1 MLDKVEVQCQWVY
14 QNGLVVSTQPIYLEG
29 FLSFYTIYTI
39 IFNFFVIVA
48 YFNFAELL
56 LFVHLKVIV
65 IFKKIWQN

>member
-1 MLDKVEVQCQWVY
+1 MLDKVEVQYQWVY

-29 FLSFYTIYTI
+29 FLSFCTI